1 MLTWKIEAV
10 IKFVTEIILDLKF
23 WS

>member
-23 WS
+23 